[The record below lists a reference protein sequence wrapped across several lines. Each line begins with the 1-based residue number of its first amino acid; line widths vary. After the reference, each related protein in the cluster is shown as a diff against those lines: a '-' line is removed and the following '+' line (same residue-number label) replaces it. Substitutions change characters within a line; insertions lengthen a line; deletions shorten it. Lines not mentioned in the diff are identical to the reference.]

1 MSHLKP
7 SWLDAWRFA
16 AEAHNTQK
24 VPDADLP
31 YLHHLGRVALV
42 VLEANQSEAMPDIDL
57 AVICAIL
64 HDCIED
70 QNVDHSELVARFGQS
85 IADGV
90 LALSKTPNIPKSEA
104 MVDSLARIRK
114 QPLSVW
120 CVKLADRISNLQK
133 PPAHWSLE
141 KCQAYRSEAQQILDA
156 LGPANQR
163 LASWLQSSIENY
175 IPDDQPIIQ
184 PDRPIK
190 PGQPVN

>member
-31 YLHHLGRVALV
+31 YLHHLGRVAFV
-42 VLEANQSEAMPDIDL
+42 VLEAHQSEVMPDIDL

-70 QNVDHSELVARFGQS
+70 QNVDHSELLARFGQP

-90 LALSKTPNIPKSEA
+90 LALSKNPSLPKSEA
-104 MVDSLARIRK
+104 MVDSLARIRQ
-114 QPLSVW
+114 QPLAVW

-133 PPAHWSLE
+133 PPAHWSPE
-141 KCQAYRSEAQQILDA
+141 KCLAYRNEAQQILDA
-156 LGPANQR
+156 LGSANQR
-163 LASWLQSSIENY
+163 LASWLQSSIENFRH
-175 IPDDQPIIQ
+175 DAHPIIP
-184 PDRPIK
+184 PDATR
-190 PGQPVN
+190 

>member
-31 YLHHLGRVALV
+31 YLHHLGRVVLV
-42 VLEANQSEAMPDIDL
+42 VLEANQSEAIPDIDL

-70 QNVDHSELVARFGQS
+70 QNVDHTDLVGHFGKS

-90 LALSKTPNIPKSEA
+90 LALSKNPNVPKSEA
-104 MVDSLARIRK
+104 MTDSLARIRK

-133 PPAHWSLE
+133 PPAHWSSE
-141 KCQAYRSEAQQILDA
+141 KCLAYRTEAQQILDA
-156 LGPANQR
+156 LGSANQR
-163 LASWLQSSIENY
+163 LASWLLSSIETY
-175 IPDDQPIIQ
+175 IPDAQPIIP
-184 PDRPIK
+184 PDTTR
-190 PGQPVN
+190 

>member
-1 MSHLKP
+1 MSHSKP

-31 YLHHLGRVALV
+31 YLHHLGRVAFV
-42 VLEANQSEAMPDIDL
+42 VLEANQSDPLPDIDL

-70 QNVDHSELVARFGQS
+70 QNVDYSDLVSHFGKS

-90 LALSKTPNIPKSEA
+90 LALSKNKGIPKSDA
-104 MVDSLARIRK
+104 MTDSLARIK
-114 QPLSVW
+114 EQPVSVW

-133 PPAHWSLE
+133 PPAHWSSE
-141 KCQAYRSEAQQILDA
+141 KCLAYRTEAQQILDA
-156 LGPANQR
+156 LGSANQH
-163 LASWLQSSIENY
+163 LALWLLSSIETY
-175 IPDDQPIIQ
+175 IPDAQPII
-184 PDRPIK
+184 PRDAAR
-190 PGQPVN
+190 

>member
-31 YLHHLGRVALV
+31 YLHHLGRVAFV
-42 VLEANQSEAMPDIDL
+42 VLEANQSDPIPDIDL

-64 HDCIED
+64 HDCVED
-70 QNVDHSELVARFGQS
+70 QNVDHRDLVSHFGKS

-90 LALSKTPNIPKSEA
+90 LALSKDQNIPKSEA
-104 MVDSLARIRK
+104 MTDSLARIKK

-133 PPAHWSLE
+133 PPPHWSSE
-141 KCQAYRSEAQQILDA
+141 KCLTYRAEAMQILDA
-156 LGPANQR
+156 LGSANQR
-163 LASWLQSSIENY
+163 LASWLLSSIETY
-175 IPDDQPIIQ
+175 IPNVQPIIS
-184 PDRPIK
+184 PDAAR
-190 PGQPVN
+190 

>member
-31 YLHHLGRVALV
+31 YLHHLGRVAFV
-42 VLEANQSEAMPDIDL
+42 VLEAHHSDPIPDIDL

-70 QNVDHSELVARFGQS
+70 QNVAHSDLVSHFGKS

-90 LALSKTPNIPKSEA
+90 LALSKEKDIPKSEA
-104 MVDSLARIRK
+104 MADSLARIRK
-114 QPLSVW
+114 QPVSVW
-120 CVKLADRISNLQK
+120 CVKLADRISNLQT
-133 PPAHWSLE
+133 PPAHWSSE
-141 KCQAYRSEAQQILDA
+141 KCLAYRTEAQQILDA
-156 LGPANQR
+156 IGSANQR
-163 LASWLQSSIENY
+163 LASWLSSSIENY
-175 IPDDQPIIQ
+175 VTNAKPINTA
-184 PDRPIK
+184 DTL
-190 PGQPVN
+190 